1 MKRPFVLAAGELLW
15 DLLPAGRQLG
25 GAPAN
30 MATHALR
37 LGADAALVSRV
48 GCDALGDEAVERL
61 AETGLPTQTI
71 QRDAVAP
78 TGTAA
83 VTLDRDGQ
91 PRFVLASA
99 TAWDNL
105 VLDAPAREAAA
116 RADAVC
122 FGTLAQRSSRS
133 RDAIRD
139 LLAVCPPDA
148 LRVLDL
154 NLRDPFWTEDVLRS
168 SLGCADVLK
177 VNEQELDR
185 CAGILGLSGGA
196 CDRVDELCR
205 RFRLQAVAVTRG
217 ADGSLLCSRGRW
229 DEHPGVKVTVRDA
242 VGAGDAFTAAL
253 TLGLLRGDP
262 LDRINR
268 RANEL
273 GAYVCTRPGATPR
286 VPDHLVESLS
296 EERR

>member
-1 MKRPFVLAAGELLW
+1 MKRPSILAAGELLW

-25 GAPAN
+25 GAPGN
-30 MATHALR
+30 MATHAFR

-48 GCDALGDEAVERL
+48 GCDALGDEALEQF
-61 AETGLPTQTI
+61 AEAGLPTATL
-71 QRDAVAP
+71 QRDPVAP

-83 VTLDRDGQ
+83 VALDCDGQ
-91 PRFVLASA
+91 PCFTLATD

-133 RDAIRD
+133 RDAIRG
-139 LLAVCPPDA
+139 LLAACPPDA

-154 NLRDPFWTEDVLRS
+154 NLRDPFWTEEILRS

-196 CDRVDELCR
+196 CDRVAELCGS
-205 RFRLQAVAVTRG
+205 FRLQAVAVTRG
-217 ADGSLLCSRGRW
+217 ADGSLLFAGGRW
-229 DEHPGVKVTVRDA
+229 DEHPGVRVTVRDA

-253 TLGLLRGDP
+253 TLGLLRGEP

-286 VPDHLVESLS
+286 VPDHLVESNS
-296 EERR
+296 EER